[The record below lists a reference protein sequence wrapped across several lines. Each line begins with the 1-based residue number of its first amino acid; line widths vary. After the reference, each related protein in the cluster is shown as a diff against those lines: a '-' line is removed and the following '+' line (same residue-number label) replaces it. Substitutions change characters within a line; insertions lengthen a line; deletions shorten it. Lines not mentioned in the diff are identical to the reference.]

1 MSSLMHRPPTKSI
14 KPETPIS
21 KSTGT
26 SYWRDTATTLSH
38 ENTTLADR
46 VSQTESENEK
56 LKQIAACAAA
66 KRKELEQSLNEANK
80 ELVHLST
87 SHAAAL
93 RSPTQTKM
101 TTVPASTQGRD
112 AVYWHL
118 TCRSMEVQYI
128 QLVSELEARVKELTE
143 TKRKRM

>member
-1 MSSLMHRPPTKSI
+1 MTRS
-14 KPETPIS
+14 
-21 KSTGT
+21 
-26 SYWRDTATTLSH
+26 
-38 ENTTLADR
+38 
-46 VSQTESENEK
+46 
-56 LKQIAACAAA
+56 AAGS
-66 KRKELEQSLNEANK
+66 KELETNLNEANK

-118 TCRSMEVQYI
+118 TCRSMEVHYI